1 MKKRTLDDF
10 DSRLIGLLSEDGRM
24 PVGDIASRLGVT
36 APTVRAR
43 IKSLEASGMLKVAGF
58 INPFRHQEMTVAL
71 IGLNII
77 AYGKLEEV
85 MRQLEKLEFVTWGAV
100 VTGRYDVIAEVV
112 FEGGMDE
119 LYRINSVEIPA
130 IGNVVKSETFVI
142 LKSCNKW
149 VAMPRSQTAQRKDS
163 L

>member
-10 DSRLIGLLSEDGRM
+10 DYRLVGLLSEDGRM

-36 APTVRAR
+36 SPTVRAR
-43 IKSLEASGMLKVAGF
+43 IKSLETSGVLRICGF

-71 IGLNII
+71 IGLNILS
-77 AYGKLEEV
+77 YGKLEEA
-85 MRQLEKLEFVTWGAV
+85 MSRLEKLESVTWTAV

-119 LYRINSVEIPA
+119 LYHITSVEIPA

-142 LKSCNKW
+142 MKSFNKW
-149 VAMPRSQTAQRKDS
+149 VEMPQSLTARRKE
-163 L
+163 LE